1 MTARDDT
8 SNARAIGGIKIE
20 FITGG
25 AGITIGHSGKSIAT
39 SSPPESEQEPA
50 Q

>member
-8 SNARAIGGIKIE
+8 SNAQAIGGIKIGV
-20 FITGG
+20 TTDV
-25 AGITIGHSGKSIAT
+25 AGIEIDHSGKSIAT
-39 SSPPESEQEPA
+39 SSPPVSEQELA